1 MNCVVR
7 ICTVLLSGVSLIYLG
22 LSEKVV
28 RLVVKPEEQLKDVP
42 ARLLA
47 ITCSG
52 ARNSFQLLYLVRH
65 PGYCL
70 EKYQRKV

>member
-7 ICTVLLSGVSLIYLG
+7 ICTVLLSGISLIYLG

-42 ARLLA
+42 ARSLTITMGLLFR
-47 ITCSG
+47 C
-52 ARNSFQLLYLVRH
+52 
-65 PGYCL
+65 P
-70 EKYQRKV
+70 